1 QVIGDRKVGG
11 PNPQRRRARDL
22 GVTGMQRRADELHLC
37 TRSQQARLARERHHR
52 HRSQQLDGEARDHHP
67 VPALGALRA
76 PGQQRRRRT
85 PVQRLGCPRPARQLG
100 GDEAGAVELE
110 QRVSHGSP
118 LSGGVGAGS
127 SHRSVARGPP
137 DRHHPPM
144 GLPLPAP
151 DLAPTATRRDLQLGR
166 RLFHLA
172 NGVAIASAYALLF
185 THQQVVH
192 VFGTIACLVYIVDR
206 VRIHYPEL
214 AARVPWLNRLFFR
227 AEEQFKESA
236 MIPYAIAILLTIL
249 TFPKP
254 AALIAIY
261 TLAIADPLAAIVGIR
276 WGGREL
282 VHARSVAGIIVFF
295 AASLPVALAVLGMG
309 TTAPYTAV
317 AGASLAIA
325 TVASVFEL
333 IPIRIDDNLTIPL
346 LVGFTAWIACGL
358 FGIALG

>member
-1 QVIGDRKVGG
+1 
-11 PNPQRRRARDL
+11 
-22 GVTGMQRRADELHLC
+22 
-37 TRSQQARLARERHHR
+37 
-52 HRSQQLDGEARDHHP
+52 
-67 VPALGALRA
+67 
-76 PGQQRRRRT
+76 
-85 PVQRLGCPRPARQLG
+85 
-100 GDEAGAVELE
+100 
-110 QRVSHGSP
+110 
-118 LSGGVGAGS
+118 
-127 SHRSVARGPP
+127 
-137 DRHHPPM
+137 M

-151 DLAPTATRRDLQLGR
+151 DPAPTATRRDLQLGR

-172 NGVAIASAYALLF
+172 NGVTIASAYALLF
-185 THQQVVH
+185 THQQIVH

-276 WGGREL
+276 WGGREI
-282 VHARSVAGIIVFF
+282 VADRSVEGMIAFF
-295 AASLPVALAVLGMG
+295 TGSIGVAIAVLGMG

-317 AGASLAIA
+317 AGASFVIA
-325 TVASVFEL
+325 AVASLFEL

-346 LVGFTAWIACGL
+346 LVGFTTWIACGL
-358 FGIALG
+358 FGIALA